1 MSMFTYPGS
10 IGQLTGCDCSPLFG
24 PAKPR
29 PLITLDYINAEM
41 VKWPKVSKAAG
52 IRVDWR

>member
-1 MSMFTYPGS
+1 MFTYPGS
-10 IGQLTGCDCSPLFG
+10 IGQLTGCDRSPLFG
-24 PAKPR
+24 PAKSR